1 VPEATAT
8 ARAILAPGGG
18 LWYLEG
24 FVDDSRHLRRVPIL
38 ALPFRIGRHPDQD
51 LTLNSS
57 AVSGRHAELRAA
69 AAGELE
75 LADLSSTNGTL
86 LNGDPLTGV
95 APLREGDVLQ
105 LATLEFR
112 LAVLEPGQTE
122 ALFGS
127 TTEIGNLLP
136 SLLVERTVQFRELL
150 EQEAVAA
157 HFQPIVGI
165 SDRRPM
171 GYEMLGRSRH
181 PSLPLGSWE
190 LFEIAAVV
198 GAEAKLSR
206 LFRRRGALDCRRL
219 PAELVYFFNTH
230 PAELREEG
238 LLDSLEQLRAA
249 HPELRVVLEIH
260 EAAITEPASMARLQ
274 ESLRELGIGLAY
286 DDFGA
291 GQTRLNELAAAPP
304 DFLKFDRGMIE
315 GIDRDRGSRSQLLAA
330 LVKMAGELGI
340 RSIAEGIERQA
351 EAEACADLG
360 FELGQGFLLGIPA
373 PAPKQDGAED
383 A

>member
-1 VPEATAT
+1 MAQ
-8 ARAILAPGGG
+8 AILAPGGG

-24 FVDDSRHLRRVPIL
+24 FVDDSLHLRRVPIL
-38 ALPFRIGRHPDQD
+38 SLPFRIGRQPDQD
-51 LTLNSS
+51 LSLDSS

-69 AAGELE
+69 AGELE
-75 LADLSSTNGTL
+75 IVDLGSTNGTL
-86 LNGDPLTGV
+86 LNGQPLSGT
-95 APLREGDVLQ
+95 ARLREGDILQ

-112 LAVLEPGQTE
+112 LGILEPGRTE
-122 ALFGS
+122 ALLGP
-127 TTEIGNLLP
+127 TAEIDKPLP
-136 SLLVERTVQFRELL
+136 ALLVERTVRFRELL

-165 SDRRPM
+165 ADGRPI
-171 GYEMLGRSRH
+171 GHEVLGRSRL
-181 PSLPLGSWE
+181 PSLPLSSWE

-206 LFRRRGALDCRRL
+206 LFRRRGATDCRQL
-219 PAELVYFFNTH
+219 PAELLYFFNTH

-238 LLDSLEQLRAA
+238 LLDSLERLRAD
-249 HPELRVVLEIH
+249 HPQLHLVLEIH

-274 ESLRELGIGLAY
+274 ESLRELAIGLAY

-291 GQTRLNELAAAPP
+291 GQTRLAELAAAPP

-360 FELGQGFLLGIPA
+360 FELGQGFLFGVPA
-373 PAPKQDGAED
+373 PAPAQDGAED